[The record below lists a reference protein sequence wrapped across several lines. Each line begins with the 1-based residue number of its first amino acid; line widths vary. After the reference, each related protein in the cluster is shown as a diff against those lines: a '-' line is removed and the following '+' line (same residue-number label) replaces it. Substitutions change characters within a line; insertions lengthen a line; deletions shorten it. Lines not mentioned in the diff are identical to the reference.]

1 MVPLY
6 YYYYYQYHYFLMM
19 TTKKMTKIILII
31 IMPIL
36 LLLLLSFSLF
46 FNDDNKKDDNN
57 NDNAYTTTTTTV
69 TYSQI
74 IVFICDKYYI
84 FFKCPITNK
93 QCRSV
98 IDSRQ
103 VDAPL
108 DMTLSIVASIRQ
120 PYRCDRIDKIKSQ
133 MPLPLERCG
142 GVAESKTH
150 PVMLKWPI
158 SGDYSR
164 LLLVAFL
171 QFYLIVTGCHVQ
183 RAEEGTSCKGVETIL
198 YVG

>member
-1 MVPLY
+1 MFPLY

-19 TTKKMTKIILII
+19 TTKKMTLKIILII

-36 LLLLLSFSLF
+36 LLLLSFSLF
-46 FNDDNKKDDNN
+46 FNEDNQKDDNN
-57 NDNAYTTTTTTV
+57 YNNNAYTTTTTTTV

-74 IVFICDKYYI
+74 MVLICDKNYI

-120 PYRCDRIDKIKSQ
+120 PYRCDRIDKIKPQ

-150 PVMLKWPI
+150 PVMLK
-158 SGDYSR
+158 
-164 LLLVAFL
+164 
-171 QFYLIVTGCHVQ
+171 
-183 RAEEGTSCKGVETIL
+183 
-198 YVG
+198 